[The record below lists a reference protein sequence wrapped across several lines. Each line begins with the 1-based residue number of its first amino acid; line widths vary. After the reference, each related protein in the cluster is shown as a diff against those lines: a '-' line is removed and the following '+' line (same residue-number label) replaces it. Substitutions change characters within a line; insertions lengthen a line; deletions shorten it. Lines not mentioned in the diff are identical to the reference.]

1 MQDLREAAVHFE
13 AVKVSSRQ
21 TKEGTFITLCIHP
34 NEVPVDLIAAPVGLR
49 YVVAMVQTDDH
60 GQAVKGKDADEG
72 DKAVQSAAML
82 CRNPKFQRWMCD
94 TGLAFGTSEADCS
107 DGVRD
112 HCGIESRTQIKTDR
126 EARKKFE
133 ELRRAF
139 EQSL

>member
-1 MQDLREAAVHFE
+1 MQNPRDAAVHFE

-34 NEVPVDLIAAPVGLR
+34 SEVPIDLIAAPVGLR

-60 GQAVKGKDADEG
+60 GKPVKGKDADEG

-94 TGLAFGTSEADCS
+94 NGFAFGTSELDCS
-107 DGVRD
+107 DGLRD
-112 HCGIESRTQIKTDR
+112 HCKVESRSELKTNR
-126 EARKKFE
+126 EARKLFE
-133 ELRRAF
+133 DLRNAF
-139 EQSL
+139 EQSI